1 MRLGVCY
8 YPEHWPEAMWK
19 DDAARMRALGIAQVR
34 IAEFAWSRIEP
45 SPGEFDWGWLDRAID
60 TLAAEGLQVVM
71 CTPTATPPKWLI
83 DRHPDILPVGAD
95 GRVRGFGS
103 RRHYDFSSPSFFEA
117 SKAICEAVAARYGQ
131 HPAVAYWQT
140 DNEYGCHQTVVS
152 YSPAALVRF
161 REWLKARYGSID
173 ALNRAWGTVFWSME
187 YRSFDEIDAPIGT
200 VTEAHP
206 SHRLDYR
213 RFASD
218 EVKRYNAMQV
228 EIIRRHSPGRPI
240 AHNFMQLFTEFDH
253 YKVADDLDVAAWDSY
268 PLGALEEQWYEP
280 AVKAKYLR
288 TGHPDFA
295 SFNHDLYRGMSK
307 LPFWVMEQ
315 QPGPVNW
322 AKWNPAPLPGMVRL
336 WSWEA
341 FAHGAGCVSYFR
353 WRQAP
358 FAQEQMHAG
367 LNTPDNR
374 LDIGGSEAERVAQE
388 LRLLADAAGSVN
400 ADGKV
405 ETSVALLFDYEAKW
419 LFEVQPQG
427 VDFHYPR
434 YAVEYYSALRALGF
448 DVDIIPT
455 DAPLDGYK
463 LIVVPPLPVVS
474 DDLARR
480 LENTLAH
487 VVIGPRTGSKTADLQ
502 IPANLPP
509 GPLTSLLPVR
519 VWRVESLRPNVNP
532 RVTFSGSAPD
542 GYARHW
548 RDLLDL
554 DSNDGRR
561 ESMQI
566 RAVFGDGHP
575 AYVKYGAVH
584 YLASL
589 FDEAST
595 QALFARIAAEAG
607 LAPTQLGD
615 SIRVSRRGGLT
626 WVFNYGAQTHRL
638 PDDISSDTI
647 VIGSH
652 DIEPQGVAAY
662 RTSGTKGH

>member
-8 YPEHWPEAMWK
+8 YPEHWPQAMWK
-19 DDAARMRALGIAQVR
+19 DDAARMKALGIAQVR

-60 TLAAEGLQVVM
+60 TLGAAGLQVVM

-103 RRHYDFSSPSFFEA
+103 RRHYDFSSPAYFEA
-117 SKAICEAVAARYGQ
+117 SRRICEAVAARYGR

-152 YSPAALVRF
+152 YSAAAVRRF

-173 ALNRAWGTVFWSME
+173 ALNTAWGTVFWSME
-187 YRSFDEIDAPIGT
+187 YRSFDEIDAPAGT

-206 SHRLDYR
+206 SHRLDYQ

-218 EVKRYNAMQV
+218 EVQHYNRMQV
-228 EIIRRHSPGRPI
+228 DILRAHSPGRPI
-240 AHNFMQLFTEFDH
+240 AHNFMQLFMEFDH
-253 YKVADDLDVAAWDSY
+253 YKVAADLDVATWDSY
-268 PLGALEEQWYEP
+268 PLGALDQQWYAPE
-280 AVKAKYLR
+280 VKARYLR

-295 SFNHDLYRGMSK
+295 SFNHDVYRGMSK

-322 AKWNPAPLPGMVRL
+322 AHWNPAPLPGMVRL

-374 LDIGGSEAERVAQE
+374 PDLGSAEAARVAE
-388 LRLLADAAGSVN
+388 EIEAVLAAAQK
-400 ADGKV
+400 DGRDFDVK
-405 ETSVALLFDYEAKW
+405 TPVALVFDYEAKW
-419 LFEVQPQG
+419 LFEIHPQG
-427 VDFHYPR
+427 ADFHYPR
-434 YAVEYYSALRALGF
+434 FAVEYYSALRALGF
-448 DVDIIPT
+448 DVDIVSVH
-455 DAPLDGYK
+455 APLDGYR
-463 LIVVPPLPVVS
+463 LVVVPPLPIVP
-474 DDLARR
+474 DDFAQRLADSG
-480 LENTLAH
+480 AQ
-487 VVIGPRTGSKTADLQ
+487 VVIGPRTGSKTVDLQ

-509 GPLTSLLPVR
+509 GPLAALLPLR
-519 VWRVESLRPNVNP
+519 VWRVESLRPNISEPV
-532 RVTFSGSAPD
+532 RFETEDAHEGH
-542 GYARHW
+542 ARHW
-548 RDLLDL
+548 RDLIELGA
-554 DSNDGRR
+554 NTG
-561 ESMQI
+561 ENEWAVPEV
-566 RAVFGDGHP
+566 RATFSDGHP
-575 AYVKYGAVH
+575 AYVKSGAVH

-595 QALFARIAAEAG
+595 QALFARVAREAG
-607 LAPTQLGD
+607 LTPQPLGD
-615 SIRVSRRGGLT
+615 AIRVSRRGGFT
-626 WVFNYGAQTHRL
+626 WVFNYGPLTHTL
-638 PDDISSDTI
+638 SADIPDEAIVMGSRTI
-647 VIGSH
+647 
-652 DIEPQGVAAY
+652 EAQGVSAY
-662 RTSGTKGH
+662 RT

>member
-19 DDAARMRALGIAQVR
+19 DDAARMKALGIAQVR

-60 TLAAEGLQVVM
+60 TLGAAGLQVVM

-83 DRHPDILPVGAD
+83 DQHPDILPVGAD

-103 RRHYDFSSPSFFEA
+103 RRHYDFSSPAYYEA
-117 SKAICEAVAARYGQ
+117 SRRICEAVAARYGQ

-152 YSPAALVRF
+152 YSPAAVQRF

-173 ALNRAWGTVFWSME
+173 ALNTAWGTVFWSME
-187 YRSFDEIDAPIGT
+187 YRSFDEIEAPVGT

-206 SHRLDYR
+206 SHRLDYQ

-218 EVKRYNAMQV
+218 EVQRYNRMQV
-228 EIIRRHSPGRPI
+228 DILRAHSPGRPI
-240 AHNFMQLFTEFDH
+240 AHNFMQLFMEFDH
-253 YKVADDLDVAAWDSY
+253 YKVAADLDVATWDSY
-268 PLGALEEQWYEP
+268 PLGALDQQWYAP
-280 AVKAKYLR
+280 DVKARYLR

-295 SFNHDLYRGMSK
+295 SFNHDVYRGMSK

-322 AKWNPAPLPGMVRL
+322 AHWNPAPLPGMVRL

-374 LDIGGSEAERVAQE
+374 PDLGSAEAARVAE
-388 LRLLADAAGSVN
+388 EIGAVLAAAKGGRDFDV
-400 ADGKV
+400 K
-405 ETSVALLFDYEAKW
+405 TPVALVLDYEAKW
-419 LFEVQPQG
+419 LFEIHPQG
-427 VDFHYPR
+427 ADFHYPR
-434 YAVEYYSALRALGF
+434 FAVEYYSALRALGF
-448 DVDIIPT
+448 DVDIVSLH
-455 DAPLDGYK
+455 APLDGYR
-463 LIVVPPLPVVS
+463 LVVVPPLPIVP
-474 DDLARR
+474 DDFAQRLA
-480 LENTLAH
+480 NSGAQ
-487 VVIGPRTGSKTADLQ
+487 VVIGPRTGSKTVDLQ

-509 GPLTSLLPVR
+509 GPLAALLPLR
-519 VWRVESLRPNVNP
+519 VWRVESLRPNISEPV
-532 RVTFSGSAPD
+532 RFDMD
-542 GYARHW
+542 GAHEGHARHW
-548 RDLLDL
+548 RDLIELGA
-554 DSNDGRR
+554 NAG
-561 ESMQI
+561 ENEWAVPEV
-566 RAVFGDGHP
+566 RATFSDGHP
-575 AYVKYGAVH
+575 AYVKSGAVH

-595 QALFARIAAEAG
+595 QALFAHVAREAG
-607 LAPTQLGD
+607 LTPQPLGD
-615 SIRVSRRGGLT
+615 AIRVSRRGGFT
-626 WVFNYGAQTHRL
+626 WVFNYGPGTHTL
-638 PDDISSDTI
+638 SADIPDDAY
-647 VIGSH
+647 VIGSRT
-652 DIEPQGVAAY
+652 IEPQGVSAY
-662 RTSGTKGH
+662 RSQ

>member
-19 DDAARMRALGIAQVR
+19 DDAVRMKALGIEQVR
-34 IAEFAWSRIEP
+34 IAEFAWSRMEP
-45 SPGEFDWGWLDRAID
+45 SPGEYDWGWLDRAID
-60 TLAAEGLQVVM
+60 TLAAQGLKVVM

-103 RRHYDFSSPSFFEA
+103 RRHYDFSSPTYFEA
-117 SKAICEAVAARYGQ
+117 SKAICEAVASRYGK

-152 YSPAALVRF
+152 YSPAAVARF
-161 REWLKARYGSID
+161 REWLKARYGSIE
-173 ALNRAWGTVFWSME
+173 ALNEAWGTVFWSME

-218 EVKRYNAMQV
+218 ELKRYNHMQV

-253 YKVADDLDVAAWDSY
+253 YKVAEDLDVASWDSY

-280 AVKAKYLR
+280 EIKARYLR

-322 AKWNPAPLPGMVRL
+322 AKFNPAPLPGMVRL

-388 LRLLADAAGSVN
+388 IRAVAEAKAD

-405 ETSVALLFDYEAKW
+405 TTPVALVFDYDAKW

-427 VDFHYPR
+427 ADFHYPR
-434 YAVEYYSALRALGF
+434 FAVEYYSALRALGF
-448 DVDIIPT
+448 DVDIVST
-455 DAPLDGYK
+455 HAPLDGYK
-463 LIVVPPLPVVS
+463 LIVVPPLPVVP
-474 DDLARR
+474 DDLVQQ
-480 LENTLAH
+480 LERSRAH
-487 VVIGPRTGSKTADLQ
+487 IVLGPRTGSKTVDLQ

-509 GPLTSLLPVR
+509 GPLASLMPAR
-519 VWRVESLRPNVNP
+519 VWRVDSMRPNVTP
-532 RVTFSGSAPD
+532 RVTFSGSAPS

-548 RDLLDL
+548 RDLLEI
-554 DSNDGRR
+554 DSSR
-561 ESMQI
+561 EGQESIQV
-566 RAVFGDGHP
+566 RAVFSDGHP
-575 AYVKYGAVH
+575 AYVKHGAVH
-584 YLASL
+584 YLASF

-595 QALFARIAAEAG
+595 LALFARIANEAG
-607 LAPTQLGD
+607 LAPTHLGD
-615 SIRVSRRGGLT
+615 AGGGSRCGGLT
-626 WVFNYGAQTHRL
+626 WVFNYGPNTHQL
-638 PDDISSDTI
+638 AAEIPSDAF

-652 DIEPQGVAAY
+652 AVEPQGVAAY
-662 RTSGTKGH
+662 RTQAQ

>member
-19 DDAARMRALGIAQVR
+19 DDAARMKALGIAQVR

-45 SPGEFDWGWLDRAID
+45 TPGEFDWGWLDRAID
-60 TLAAEGLQVVM
+60 TLGAAGLQVVM

-83 DRHPDILPVGAD
+83 DQHPDILPVGAD

-103 RRHYDFSSPSFFEA
+103 RRHYDFSSPAYYEA
-117 SKAICEAVAARYGQ
+117 SRRICEAVAARYGK

-152 YSPAALVRF
+152 YSPSAVQRF

-173 ALNRAWGTVFWSME
+173 ALNTAWGTVFWSME
-187 YRSFDEIDAPIGT
+187 YRSFDEIEAPVGT

-206 SHRLDYR
+206 SHRLDYQ

-218 EVKRYNAMQV
+218 EVQRYNRMQV
-228 EIIRRHSPGRPI
+228 DILRAHSPGRPI
-240 AHNFMQLFTEFDH
+240 AHNFMQLFMEFDH
-253 YKVADDLDVAAWDSY
+253 YKVAADLDVATWDSY
-268 PLGALEEQWYEP
+268 PLGALDQQWYAP
-280 AVKAKYLR
+280 DVKARYLR

-295 SFNHDLYRGMSK
+295 SFHHDVYRGMSK

-322 AKWNPAPLPGMVRL
+322 AHWNPAPLPGMVRL

-374 LDIGGSEAERVAQE
+374 PDLGSAEAARVAE
-388 LRLLADAAGSVN
+388 EIEAVLAAAKQGGRDFDV
-400 ADGKV
+400 K
-405 ETSVALLFDYEAKW
+405 TPVALVLDYEAKW
-419 LFEVQPQG
+419 LFEIHPQG
-427 VDFHYPR
+427 ADFHYPR
-434 YAVEYYSALRALGF
+434 FAVEYYSALRALGF
-448 DVDIIPT
+448 DVDIVSVH
-455 DAPLDGYK
+455 APLDGYR
-463 LIVVPPLPVVS
+463 LVVVPPLPIVP
-474 DDLARR
+474 DDFAQRLA
-480 LENTLAH
+480 NSGAQ
-487 VVIGPRTGSKTADLQ
+487 VVIGPRTGSKTVDLQ

-509 GPLTSLLPVR
+509 GPLAALLPLR
-519 VWRVESLRPNVNP
+519 VWRVESLRPNISEPV
-532 RVTFSGSAPD
+532 RFDID
-542 GYARHW
+542 GAHEGHARHW
-548 RDLLDL
+548 RDLIELGA
-554 DSNDGRR
+554 NTG
-561 ESMQI
+561 ENEWAVPEV
-566 RAVFGDGHP
+566 RATFSDGHP
-575 AYVKYGAVH
+575 AYVKSGAVH

-595 QALFARIAAEAG
+595 QALFARVAREAG
-607 LAPTQLGD
+607 LTPQPLGD
-615 SIRVSRRGGLT
+615 AIRVSRRGGFT
-626 WVFNYGAQTHRL
+626 WVFNYGPGTHTL
-638 PDDISSDTI
+638 SADIPDEAI
-647 VIGSH
+647 VMGSRT
-652 DIEPQGVAAY
+652 IEPQGVSAY
-662 RTSGTKGH
+662 RS

>member
-8 YPEHWPEAMWK
+8 YPEHWPEAMWN
-19 DDAARMRALGIAQVR
+19 DDAARMRALGIEQVR

-60 TLAAEGLQVVM
+60 TLAAEGLKVVM

-95 GRVRGFGS
+95 GRVRAFGS
-103 RRHYDFSSPSFFEA
+103 RRHYDFSSPAYFEA
-117 SKAICEAVAARYGQ
+117 SKAICEAIAARYGK

-152 YSPAALVRF
+152 YSPAALERF
-161 REWLKARYGSID
+161 RAWLKMRYGDID
-173 ALNRAWGTVFWSME
+173 SLNRAWGTVFWSME
-187 YRSFDEIDAPIGT
+187 YRSFEEIDAPIGT

-218 EVKRYNAMQV
+218 EVARYNRMQV
-228 EIIRRHSPGRPI
+228 EIIRKHSPGRPI

-280 AVKAKYLR
+280 EVKAKYLR

-374 LDIGGSEAERVAQE
+374 LDIGGSEARRVAQE
-388 LRLLADAAGSVN
+388 LLALSDHTDADVQGNVKAR
-400 ADGKV
+400 
-405 ETSVALLFDYEAKW
+405 VALVFDYEAKW
-419 LFEVQPQG
+419 LFEVHPQG
-427 VDFHYPR
+427 IDFHYPR
-434 YAVEYYSALRALGF
+434 FAVEYYSALRALGF
-448 DVDIIPT
+448 DVDIVST
-455 DAPLDGYK
+455 HASLDGYA
-463 LIVVPPLPVVS
+463 LIVVPPLPVVP
-474 DDLARR
+474 DDLAHR

-487 VVIGPRTGSKTADLQ
+487 VIIGPRTGSKTADLR
-502 IPANLPP
+502 IPSNLPP
-509 GPLTSLLPVR
+509 GPLASIMPVR
-519 VWRVESLRPNVNP
+519 VWRVDSMRPNVNP
-532 RVTFSGSAPD
+532 GVAFSGSVAP

-548 RDLLDL
+548 RDLIDVDL
-554 DSNDGRR
+554 GKDSR
-561 ESMQI
+561 ESIEI
-566 RAVFGDGHP
+566 RAAFNDGHP

-595 QALFARIAAEAG
+595 QALFARIAREAG
-607 LAPTQLGD
+607 LEPEPLGD
-615 SIRVSRRGGLT
+615 TVRVSRRGGVT
-626 WVFNYGAQTHRL
+626 WVFNYGTQTHTM
-638 PDDISSDTI
+638 PSDIPSDDFL
-647 VIGSH
+647 IGSR

-662 RTSGTKGH
+662 RTRAR